1 MPNPNRAISAPSM
14 LQELEWASCRLHPA
28 AKHGSIR
35 ITPRKFPF
43 RRRSATG
50 AIDIRWNRSL
60 VTAPETAPTD
70 GRSAKAT
77 GRTHQLA
84 TRVKVDFY
92 DELKLY
98 AAQHRLKLVEVL
110 EQAFIALKEKN
121 R

>member
-1 MPNPNRAISAPSM
+1 MTCFNPSWTTSMADFRKIRRNLPSPPSADEAPVN
-14 LQELEWASCRLHPA
+14 L
-28 AKHGSIR
+28 
-35 ITPRKFPF
+35 
-43 RRRSATG
+43 
-50 AIDIRWNRSL
+50 
-60 VTAPETAPTD
+60 TAPETAPTD

-84 TRVKVDFY
+84 TRVRADFY

-110 EQAFIALKEKN
+110 EQAFIALREKN